1 MNYEDERAGLPEWQM
16 STDLTGHSLIE
27 PCPDTPSTEFR
38 IHLGLQPA
46 GMLIAAVLK
55 PLVRES
61 SLLAP
66 DFRSFKRQE
75 LTFAG
80 LNLFLLGALLLTHVF
95 FSSCFGSAP
104 PVLFAVLAAGLAAN
118 AAELIWINRRQFLS
132 PESIVTLTWVTIA
145 TNMTV
150 AFALA
155 SLSYR
160 QDIQYFALMI
170 APIFQA
176 AFRLSF
182 SATLLT
188 VTVSDGL
195 IFFWVWNYF
204 RSHPPQELNEYIE
217 AGTISAIYAIAGL
230 LVWILVNHLRSKQTD
245 LVRSLSE
252 LEEAKAKLLIEEK
265 LAAVGRFSSAIAHEI
280 RNPVAMISSALT
292 TAFQLRPDSPESQ
305 EMFDIA
311 AKEASRLEKLT
322 TDFLAYARPRSP
334 SKERCDITDSIAYV
348 ADICRGRAR
357 EMGVAV
363 CSAGTDGLWAEADAG
378 QLQQALLNLA
388 MNAIEGSAPGGVVVL
403 RGSRDGDR
411 IRIDVE
417 NANGPIPAAAVAR
430 IFEPF
435 FTTRPAGTG
444 LGLAI
449 ARNIV
454 LGHGGDLVLSCNRRD
469 MIQFSIVLPVC
480 SRETESS

>member
-1 MNYEDERAGLPEWQM
+1 MTTGLTKPALDAA
-16 STDLTGHSLIE
+16 SV
-27 PCPDTPSTEFR
+27 EFR
-38 IHLGLQPA
+38 INLELRTA
-46 GMLIAAVLK
+46 GILIAAVLK

-75 LTFAG
+75 LTFTG
-80 LNLFLLGALLLTHVF
+80 LNLFLLAVLFLTHMF
-95 FSSCFGSAP
+95 FSSYFGSPP

-118 AAELIWINRRQFLS
+118 GVELIWMNGTKFLG
-132 PESIVTLTWVTIA
+132 PESIVTLTWATIA
-145 TNMTV
+145 MNMTV

-182 SATLLT
+182 VATLLT
-188 VTVSDGL
+188 VTASDSL
-195 IFFWVWNYF
+195 IFYWVWNYF
-204 RSHPPQELNEYIE
+204 RLHPPPELNEYIE
-217 AGTISAIYAIAGL
+217 AATIASIYAIAGL

-245 LVRSLSE
+245 LARSLNE

-292 TAFQLRPDSPESQ
+292 TAFRHRPDSPESK

-311 AKEASRLEKLT
+311 AKEVSRLEKLT

-334 SKERCDITDSIAYV
+334 SKERCDAADSIAYIT
-348 ADICRGRAR
+348 DICRARAM
-357 EMGVAV
+357 ELGVAIR
-363 CSAGTDGLWAEADAG
+363 SEGMDGLWVEADTS

-388 MNAIEGSAPGGVVVL
+388 MNAIEGSAAGGAVVL
-403 RGSRDGDR
+403 RGRHDGDTGR
-411 IRIDVE
+411 ESIRIEVE
-417 NANGPIPAAAVAR
+417 NACGPIPAAAVAR

-435 FTTRPAGTG
+435 FTTKPAGTG

-454 LGHGGDLVLSCNRRD
+454 LGHGGDLVLSCNQPEMVR
-469 MIQFSIVLPVC
+469 FSIVLPV
-480 SRETESS
+480 SQRGTERR